1 MDEII
6 RQLRDDHKD
15 FDQGSLEGH
24 FGHEPFQLFSDWY
37 TEAFTTGQPEPN
49 ALTLSTVNHQ
59 GQPSS
64 RIVYLKE
71 LVDKQFVFYTNYL
84 SQKGREMAQNN
95 SVSILFFWPG
105 LQRQIRIEG
114 HAGKL
119 DEKLSDDYFAS
130 RPRESQ
136 LGAWAS
142 HQSDELDDR
151 ETLLERF
158 SRYSE
163 QFPDSIPR
171 PPHWGGYTVDPRK
184 IEFWQGRPSRL
195 HDRIVYE
202 RKDNDWIVFR
212 KNP

>member
-1 MDEII
+1 
-6 RQLRDDHKD
+6 
-15 FDQGSLEGH
+15 
-24 FGHEPFQLFSDWY
+24 LFSEWY

-49 ALTLSTVNHQ
+49 ALTLSTVNHE

-84 SQKGREMAQNN
+84 SQKGKEMAQNN

-114 HAGKL
+114 HAEKL
-119 DEKLSDDYFAS
+119 NEKLSDAYFAS

-142 HQSDELDDR
+142 HQSDSLDDR

-163 QFPDSIPR
+163 QFSDSIPR
-171 PPHWGGYTVDPRK
+171 PPHWGGYAVEPRK

-202 RKDNDWIVFR
+202 RKGNDWIIFR

>member
-6 RQLRDDHKD
+6 QQLRNDHKD

-24 FGHEPFQLFSDWY
+24 FGHEPFKLFSEWY
-37 TEAFTTGQPEPN
+37 TEAFNTNQPEPN
-49 ALTLSTVNHQ
+49 ALTLSTVNAEGH
-59 GQPSS
+59 PSS

-71 LVDKQFVFYTNYL
+71 LVDKKFVFYTNYS
-84 SQKGREMAQNN
+84 SQKGKDIAQNN
-95 SVSILFFWPG
+95 YVSILFFWPG

-114 HAGKL
+114 RV
-119 DEKLSDDYFAS
+119 EKLSEEMSDDYFAS

-142 HQSDELDDR
+142 HQSEVLDDR
-151 ETLLERF
+151 ETLLKRF
-158 SRYSE
+158 TYYAE
-163 QFPDSIPR
+163 QFPNEVPR
-171 PPHWGGYTVDPRK
+171 PPHWGGYALIPTIV
-184 IEFWQGRPSRL
+184 EFWQGRPSRL

-202 RKDNDWIVFR
+202 WKNNDWIVMR

>member
-6 RQLRDDHKD
+6 RQLRNDHKD

-24 FGHEPFQLFSDWY
+24 FGHEPFKLFSEWY
-37 TEAFTTGQPEPN
+37 TEAFTTNQPEPN
-49 ALTLSTVNHQ
+49 ALALSTVNAEGH
-59 GQPSS
+59 PSS

-71 LVDKQFVFYTNYL
+71 LVDKKFVFYTNYS
-84 SQKGREMAQNN
+84 SQKAKDIAQNDFV
-95 SVSILFFWPG
+95 SVLFFWPG

-114 HAGKL
+114 RVEKL
-119 DEKLSDDYFAS
+119 SEELSDDYFAS

-142 HQSDELDDR
+142 HQSEVLDDR
-151 ETLLERF
+151 DTLLERF
-158 SRYSE
+158 AHYSE
-163 QFPDSIPR
+163 QFPNKVPR
-171 PPHWGGYTVDPRK
+171 PPHWGGYALMPTRV
-184 IEFWQGRPSRL
+184 EFWQGRPSRL

-202 RKDNDWIVFR
+202 WKNNDWIVMR

>member
-6 RQLRDDHKD
+6 RQLRNDHKD

-24 FGHEPFQLFSDWY
+24 FGHEPFKLFSEWY
-37 TEAFTTGQPEPN
+37 TEAFTTNQPEPN
-49 ALTLSTVNHQ
+49 ALSLSTVNAEGH
-59 GQPSS
+59 PSS

-71 LVDKQFVFYTNYL
+71 LFDKKFVFYTNYS
-84 SQKGREMAQNN
+84 SQKGKDIAQNN
-95 SVSILFFWPG
+95 FVSVLFFWPG

-114 HAGKL
+114 RV
-119 DEKLSDDYFAS
+119 EKLNEEMSDDYFAS

-142 HQSDELDDR
+142 HQSEVLDDR
-151 ETLLERF
+151 ETLLKRF
-158 SRYSE
+158 THYAE
-163 QFPDSIPR
+163 QFPNEVPR
-171 PPHWGGYTVDPRK
+171 PPHWGGYALIPTRV
-184 IEFWQGRPSRL
+184 EFWQGRPSRL

-202 RKDNDWIVFR
+202 WKNNDWIVMR